1 MARTKKTS
9 SDSASGNTD
18 TEAPVT
24 ETKDSGIS
32 AEPQAESSR
41 KTVKMKQASAGN
53 PQTMDELLSLTGYTL
68 KGIKKGQIVE
78 GVVTHVTPKEITI
91 DIGGKAEGVVID
103 RELTSYR
110 DALMNLKPGDKV
122 TSQVIVAENDRGQ
135 AVLSLRKSIFEKQW
149 LRLAEA
155 QKNGEAV
162 EAVLKDQVRGG
173 VLVDVGGLRGYIPQS
188 QLESGFARQ
197 LDKSSGRRI
206 QVKVVEV
213 DQDTNRLVLSQRAL
227 AEEEALTKQ
236 KAFLSEIS
244 EGDTVQAT
252 ITGVVPF
259 GAFAKFTVT
268 KDGKEQDIEGLIHI
282 SEIAWEKVEDP
293 NQYLKTGDVLK
304 VKIIGLDMETGKLT
318 MSLKQLLPDPWE
330 HVMDMFEKDQEVA
343 GTVTRVTPYGV
354 FVSLSPGI
362 EGLIH
367 ISKISPGEE
376 PKPGNDV
383 TCIVEDVKGDQRKI
397 SLTLALTEKPIGY
410 R

>member
-1 MARTKKTS
+1 MARIKK
-9 SDSASGNTD
+9 SASENASGGEATD
-18 TEAPVT
+18 VPVT
-24 ETKDSGIS
+24 EPETPKETASKSKTK
-32 AEPQAESSR
+32 ESQ
-41 KTVKMKQASAGN
+41 KV
-53 PQTMDELLSLTGYTL
+53 PQTMEELLQMTGYAL

-78 GVVTHVTPKEITI
+78 GVITNVTPKEITI

-103 RELTSYR
+103 RELTSFK
-110 DALMNLKPGDKV
+110 DALMNLKPGDRV
-122 TSQVIVAENDRGQ
+122 TAQVIVAENDRGQ

-149 LRLAEA
+149 ARLTQAH
-155 QKNGEAV
+155 KDGTPV
-162 EAVLKDQVRGG
+162 EAIIRDQVRGG
-173 VLVDVGGLRGYIPQS
+173 VLVDIGGLRGYIPQS
-188 QLESGFARQ
+188 QLEAGFAKQ
-197 LDKSSGRRI
+197 LDRSNGRKV

-213 DQDTNRLVLSQRAL
+213 DQDTNRLVLSQRAI
-227 AEEEALTKQ
+227 AEEEALAKQ
-236 KAFLSEIS
+236 KEFLSEVS

-304 VKIIGLDMETGKLT
+304 VKIIGLDLETGKLT

-330 HVMDMFEKDQEVA
+330 HVTDMFEKDQEVR

-354 FVSLSPGI
+354 FVNLSPGI

-376 PKPGNDV
+376 PKSGDEV
-383 TCIVEDVKGDQRKI
+383 TCIVEDVKADQRKI
-397 SLTLALTEKPIGY
+397 SLTMALTEKPIGY